1 MKEAAITHSP
11 HAFVPK
17 KELTEEE
24 RRERYRTRIDE
35 SIRPYTVIDV
45 LTRVYHRSFEDDLL
59 EYIGKHPEP
68 FQIASEKWKL
78 SRAWVNSLRIIRP
91 ESVFFQEI
99 KDFQVDIAVE
109 AGIRIEEVRQSGG
122 LLKRRR
128 ALRQT
133 LPDGKMRLTD
143 CADTEQLLRIIQS
156 IPSPKAEPFKR
167 WLAAIG
173 AERIRE
179 IADPEIAAQR
189 AQDLYRKKGYPD
201 EWIALR
207 ARGIATRAELTDE
220 WKKRGVESQSDYA
233 ILTADISRATFGMT
247 PSEYKRL
254 KGLKIENLRDHMT
267 TLELLF
273 TELGEAATTEIA
285 RNIDAQGMN
294 ENRDAAHRGGKI
306 AGDARRN
313 LEEQTGRRVST
324 SENYKGLTEKK
335 KKRLE

>member
-1 MKEAAITHSP
+1 MNNEVALFEQKEIRRTWQDEKWYFSVVDVVSVLTDQPNYDSARNYWRVMKNRL
-11 HAFVPK
+11 K
-17 KELTEEE
+17 KE
-24 RRERYRTRIDE
+24 
-35 SIRPYTVIDV
+35 
-45 LTRVYHRSFEDDLL
+45 
-59 EYIGKHPEP
+59 G
-68 FQIASEKWKL
+68 ASEL
-78 SRAWVNSLRIIRP
+78 VTNCN
-91 ESVFFQEI
+91 Q
-99 KDFQVDIAVE
+99 
-109 AGIRIEEVRQSGG
+109 
-122 LLKRRR
+122 LKMRS
-128 ALRQT
+128 
-133 LPDGKMRLTD
+133 PKDGKTYKTD

-167 WLAAIG
+167 WLAAVG

-220 WKKRGVESQSDYA
+220 WKKRGIESQSDYA

-247 PSEYKRL
+247 PGEYKRM
-254 KGLKIENLRDHMT
+254 KGLKSENLRDHMT

-285 RNIDAQGMN
+285 RNTGAQGMN
-294 ENRDAAHRGGKI
+294 ENRDAARRGGRI

-324 SENYKGLTEKK
+324 SENYKALTEKK
-335 KKRLE
+335 NKRLK

>member
-1 MKEAAITHSP
+1 MNNEVALFEQKEIRRTWQDEKWYFSVVDVVSVLTDQPNYDSARNYWRVMKNRL
-11 HAFVPK
+11 K
-17 KELTEEE
+17 KEGAIELVT
-24 RRERYRTRIDE
+24 ICNQ
-35 SIRPYTVIDV
+35 
-45 LTRVYHRSFEDDLL
+45 LKMRSP
-59 EYIGKHPEP
+59 K
-68 FQIASEKWKL
+68 
-78 SRAWVNSLRIIRP
+78 
-91 ESVFFQEI
+91 
-99 KDFQVDIAVE
+99 
-109 AGIRIEEVRQSGG
+109 
-122 LLKRRR
+122 
-128 ALRQT
+128 
-133 LPDGKMRLTD
+133 DGKTYKTD

-254 KGLKIENLRDHMT
+254 KGLKNENLRDHMR
-267 TLELLF
+267 LIAS
-273 TELGEAATTEIA
+273 LGLW
-285 RNIDAQGMN
+285 G
-294 ENRDAAHRGGKI
+294 
-306 AGDARRN
+306 
-313 LEEQTGRRVST
+313 
-324 SENYKGLTEKK
+324 
-335 KKRLE
+335 

>member
-1 MKEAAITHSP
+1 MNNEVALFEQKEIRRTWQDEKWYFSVVDVVSVLTDQPNYDSARNYWRVMKNRL
-11 HAFVPK
+11 K
-17 KELTEEE
+17 KE
-24 RRERYRTRIDE
+24 
-35 SIRPYTVIDV
+35 
-45 LTRVYHRSFEDDLL
+45 
-59 EYIGKHPEP
+59 G
-68 FQIASEKWKL
+68 ASEL
-78 SRAWVNSLRIIRP
+78 VTICN
-91 ESVFFQEI
+91 Q
-99 KDFQVDIAVE
+99 
-109 AGIRIEEVRQSGG
+109 
-122 LLKRRR
+122 LKMRS
-128 ALRQT
+128 
-133 LPDGKMRLTD
+133 PKDGKTYKTD

-167 WLAAIG
+167 WLAAVG

-220 WKKRGVESQSDYA
+220 WKKRGIESQSDYA

-247 PSEYKRL
+247 PGEYKRM
-254 KGLKIENLRDHMT
+254 KGLKSENLRDHMT

-285 RNIDAQGMN
+285 RNTDAQGMN

-324 SENYKGLTEKK
+324 SENYKALTEKK
-335 KKRLE
+335 NKRLK

>member
-1 MKEAAITHSP
+1 MSNEVALFEQKEIRRTWQDEKWYFSVVDVVGVLTDQPDTRHAAKYWS
-11 HAFVPK
+11 VLK
-17 KELTEEE
+17 VRLKEEGSELT
-24 RRERYRTRIDE
+24 TIC
-35 SIRPYTVIDV
+35 S
-45 LTRVYHRSFEDDLL
+45 
-59 EYIGKHPEP
+59 
-68 FQIASEKWKL
+68 Q
-78 SRAWVNSLRIIRP
+78 
-91 ESVFFQEI
+91 
-99 KDFQVDIAVE
+99 
-109 AGIRIEEVRQSGG
+109 
-122 LLKRRR
+122 LKMP
-128 ALRQT
+128 AA
-133 LPDGKMRLTD
+133 DGKMRLTD

-167 WLAAIG
+167 WLAAVG

-220 WKKRGVESQSDYA
+220 WKKRGIESQSDYA

-247 PSEYKRL
+247 PGEYKRM
-254 KGLKIENLRDHMT
+254 KGLKSENLRDHMT

-285 RNIDAQGMN
+285 RNTDAQGMN

-324 SENYKGLTEKK
+324 SENYKALTEKK
-335 KKRLE
+335 KKRLK

>member
-1 MKEAAITHSP
+1 MNNEVALFEQKEI
-11 HAFVPK
+11 
-17 KELTEEE
+17 
-24 RRERYRTRIDE
+24 RRTWQD
-35 SIRPYTVIDV
+35 
-45 LTRVYHRSFEDDLL
+45 
-59 EYIGKHPEP
+59 
-68 FQIASEKWKL
+68 EKWYFSIVDVCGAL
-78 SRAWVNSLRIIRP
+78 SDSENPKRYWS
-91 ESVFFQEI
+91 
-99 KDFQVDIAVE
+99 D
-109 AGIRIEEVRQSGG
+109 
-122 LLKRRR
+122 LKRKLL
-128 ALRQT
+128 AEGANQT
-133 LPDGKMRLTD
+133 YEKIVRLKMLASDGRMRLTD

-167 WLAAIG
+167 WLAAVG

-220 WKKRGVESQSDYA
+220 WKKRGIESQSDYA

-247 PSEYKRL
+247 PGEYKRM
-254 KGLKIENLRDHMT
+254 KGLKSENLRDHMT

-285 RNIDAQGMN
+285 RNTDAQGMS

-324 SENYKGLTEKK
+324 SDNYKALTEKK
-335 KKRLE
+335 NKRLK

>member
-1 MKEAAITHSP
+1 MNNEVALFEQKEIRRTWQDEKWYFSVVDVVSVLTDQPNYDSARNYWRVMKNRL
-11 HAFVPK
+11 K
-17 KELTEEE
+17 KEGAIELVT
-24 RRERYRTRIDE
+24 ICNQ
-35 SIRPYTVIDV
+35 
-45 LTRVYHRSFEDDLL
+45 LKMRSP
-59 EYIGKHPEP
+59 K
-68 FQIASEKWKL
+68 
-78 SRAWVNSLRIIRP
+78 
-91 ESVFFQEI
+91 
-99 KDFQVDIAVE
+99 
-109 AGIRIEEVRQSGG
+109 
-122 LLKRRR
+122 
-128 ALRQT
+128 
-133 LPDGKMRLTD
+133 DGKTYKTD

-254 KGLKIENLRDHMT
+254 KGLKNENLRDHMT

-324 SENYKGLTEKK
+324 SENYKGLTEKNTE
-335 KKRLE
+335 RLK

>member
-1 MKEAAITHSP
+1 MGEPVKNEIQLFEDQKIRVAWDA
-11 HAFVPK
+11 
-17 KELTEEE
+17 EREEW
-24 RRERYRTRIDE
+24 YF
-35 SIRPYTVIDV
+35 SIVDVVAV
-45 LTRVYHRSFEDDLL
+45 LTDQPDYDHARNYWKVLKNRLAKEGSQLVTSCNQLKMRSP
-59 EYIGKHPEP
+59 K
-68 FQIASEKWKL
+68 
-78 SRAWVNSLRIIRP
+78 
-91 ESVFFQEI
+91 
-99 KDFQVDIAVE
+99 
-109 AGIRIEEVRQSGG
+109 
-122 LLKRRR
+122 
-128 ALRQT
+128 
-133 LPDGKMRLTD
+133 DGKTYKTD

-167 WLAAIG
+167 WLAAVG

-220 WKKRGVESQSDYA
+220 WKKRGIESQSDYA

-247 PSEYKRL
+247 PGEYKRM
-254 KGLKIENLRDHMT
+254 KGLKSENLRDHMT

-285 RNIDAQGMN
+285 RNTDAQGMS

-324 SENYKGLTEKK
+324 SDNYKALTEKK
-335 KKRLE
+335 NKRLK

>member
-1 MKEAAITHSP
+1 MSNEVALFEQKEIRRTWQDEKWYFSVVDVVSVLTDQPNYDSARNYWRVMKNRL
-11 HAFVPK
+11 K
-17 KELTEEE
+17 KE
-24 RRERYRTRIDE
+24 
-35 SIRPYTVIDV
+35 
-45 LTRVYHRSFEDDLL
+45 
-59 EYIGKHPEP
+59 G
-68 FQIASEKWKL
+68 ASEL
-78 SRAWVNSLRIIRP
+78 VTICN
-91 ESVFFQEI
+91 Q
-99 KDFQVDIAVE
+99 
-109 AGIRIEEVRQSGG
+109 
-122 LLKRRR
+122 LKMRS
-128 ALRQT
+128 
-133 LPDGKMRLTD
+133 PKDGKTYKTD

-167 WLAAIG
+167 WLAAVG

-220 WKKRGVESQSDYA
+220 WKKRGIESQSDYA

-247 PSEYKRL
+247 PGEYKRM
-254 KGLKIENLRDHMT
+254 KGLKSENLRDHMT

-285 RNIDAQGMN
+285 RNTGAQGMN
-294 ENRDAAHRGGKI
+294 ENRDAARRGGRI

-324 SENYKGLTEKK
+324 SENYKALTEKK
-335 KKRLE
+335 NKRLK

>member
-1 MKEAAITHSP
+1 MNNEVALFEQKEIRRTWQDEKWYFSVVDVVSVLTDQPNYDSARNYWRVMKNRLKKEGAVELVTNCNQLKMHSP
-11 HAFVPK
+11 K
-17 KELTEEE
+17 
-24 RRERYRTRIDE
+24 
-35 SIRPYTVIDV
+35 
-45 LTRVYHRSFEDDLL
+45 
-59 EYIGKHPEP
+59 
-68 FQIASEKWKL
+68 
-78 SRAWVNSLRIIRP
+78 
-91 ESVFFQEI
+91 
-99 KDFQVDIAVE
+99 
-109 AGIRIEEVRQSGG
+109 
-122 LLKRRR
+122 
-128 ALRQT
+128 
-133 LPDGKMRLTD
+133 DGKTYKTD

-167 WLAAIG
+167 WLASIG

-254 KGLKIENLRDHMT
+254 KGLKNENLRDHMT

-285 RNIDAQGMN
+285 RNINAQGMN

-324 SENYKGLTEKK
+324 SENYKGLTEKNTE
-335 KKRLE
+335 RLK

>member
-1 MKEAAITHSP
+1 MNNEVALFEQKEIRRTWQDEKWYFSVVDVVSVLTDQPNYDSARNYWRVMKNRL
-11 HAFVPK
+11 K
-17 KELTEEE
+17 KE
-24 RRERYRTRIDE
+24 
-35 SIRPYTVIDV
+35 
-45 LTRVYHRSFEDDLL
+45 
-59 EYIGKHPEP
+59 G
-68 FQIASEKWKL
+68 
-78 SRAWVNSLRIIRP
+78 
-91 ESVFFQEI
+91 
-99 KDFQVDIAVE
+99 AVE
-109 AGIRIEEVRQSGG
+109 LVTNCNQ
-122 LLKRRR
+122 LKMRS
-128 ALRQT
+128 
-133 LPDGKMRLTD
+133 PKDGKTYKTD

-254 KGLKIENLRDHMT
+254 KGLKNENLRDHMT

-294 ENRDAAHRGGKI
+294 ENCDAAHRGGKI

-313 LEEQTGRRVST
+313 LEEQTGRQVST